1 MTEETDNKIIITE
14 TIVEEIEDNMIMI
27 ITETTDK
34 ETTETTETTKE
45 DNNRT
50 ETTLETTEENNHKE
64 NQHLSMLGIW
74 TSILMNRL

>member
-27 ITETTDK
+27 ITETTDNK
-34 ETTETTETTKE
+34 ETTETTKE
-45 DNNRT
+45 DNRT
-50 ETTLETTEENNHKE
+50 ETTLEITEENNHKE